1 MAESSN
7 QLELEAKDRLA
18 AARAWKAQWEMDF
31 RECYFFASPHRQRL
45 LSSTAVSSTVV
56 RIQDAG
62 DLNTDEAFILCGD
75 FVTEIV
81 NGFMSP
87 DKPWCKRG
95 PGMDLPGGASGPI
108 WKQVKDQIG
117 KDDAAI
123 FDAMKASNL
132 YSEVP
137 KAFYPD
143 LAIGTVGLWI
153 ERPHANAAIINSAVP
168 LREIEINLGPYGDI
182 DDRFAVRSTR
192 NVHVR
197 ELVGEEIW
205 ANLATRQ
212 PELAKEITE
221 KSKDRTQVV
230 WGFWRIWA
238 DHSDEVWQHV
248 VMVGRAG
255 NNLVHDVQIRGEGC
269 CPLWI
274 GRFNPTPDSPF
285 GLGPLL
291 QGLPSLRQIDEAELM
306 LGENM
311 ELSLRPPVTFPSMSF
326 SSVEQGF
333 ESGMAYPIE
342 PGHEA
347 AIKNIYQAPPANP
360 ANYAYEQ
367 KLKKLRKLFYVDL
380 PEQTG
385 DTPPTRAQW
394 MDEAARAQRRIGTPG
409 MPFWRDLA
417 QIFIRY
423 KYLLEKSGA
432 IRAVQVDGR
441 AVSTQPLNPTQA
453 AAKLQALAEAA
464 NTAATLGGIFP
475 EEFKMNV
482 DGRASMEEWIDEAGV
497 GELLVLRPIDQVA
510 KATDQMAKLAGARHV
525 ADAGE
530 ATPGPAA

>member
-1 MAESSN
+1 MAEPTPDGK
-7 QLELEAKDRLA
+7 LEEEARARLA
-18 AARAWKAQWEMDF
+18 ACRAWKTQWEMDF
-31 RECYFFASPHRQRL
+31 RECYFFSSPHRQRS
-45 LSSTAVSSTVV
+45 LSSSSSSDTIV

-75 FVTEIV
+75 FVTEVV

-95 PGMDLPGGASGPI
+95 PGMDLPGGEKGAVWS
-108 WKQVKDQIG
+108 QVKDQI
-117 KDDAAI
+117 KNDDEVI
-123 FDAMKASNL
+123 FNAMKASNL

-143 LAIGTVGLWI
+143 LSIGTVGLWI
-153 ERPHANAAIINSAVP
+153 ERPHASAPITASAIPI
-168 LREIEINLGPYGDI
+168 RELEINLGPYGDI
-182 DDRFAVRSTR
+182 DDRFAVRHTR
-192 NVHVR
+192 NLNVR

-205 ANLATRQ
+205 AKIAPDVIKKIEEAPKQ
-212 PELAKEITE
+212 
-221 KSKDRTQVV
+221 RTVV
-230 WGFWRIWA
+230 AWGFWRLWA
-238 DHSDEVWQHV
+238 EKGDETWQHV
-248 VMVGRAG
+248 VMIGEG
-255 NNLVHDVQIRGEGC
+255 GHHLVHDTVIKGEGC
-269 CPLWI
+269 CPLWV

-311 ELSLRPPVTFPSMSF
+311 ELSLRPPVTFPSFSF

-347 AIKNIYQAPPANP
+347 AIKNIYTAPA
-360 ANYAYEQ
+360 AQVGNYAYED

-380 PEQTG
+380 PEQSG

-394 MDEAARAQRRIGTPG
+394 LDEAARAQRRIGTPG
-409 MPFWRDLA
+409 MPFWRDLS

-423 KYLLEKSGA
+423 KYLLEKSQA
-432 IRAVQVDGR
+432 IKPVQVDGR

-453 AAKLQALAEAA
+453 AAKLQQLAEAA
-464 NTAATLGGIFP
+464 NTAQTLGGMFP
-475 EEFKMNV
+475 EEFKMNI
-482 DGRASMEEWIDEAGV
+482 DGRKSMKEWIEEAGV
-497 GELLVLRPIDQVA
+497 GNLLVMRTLDEVA

-525 ADAGE
+525 GDPGE